1 MKQWKDKR
9 NARQKQGDN
18 AMNRFRDLISIRL
31 STDEY
36 LSKPQSSIILS
47 IQESEFVIKVKSM
60 QVLVDSIT
68 LRVPIANALF
78 YLIFLIQAF

>member
-1 MKQWKDKR
+1 
-9 NARQKQGDN
+9 
-18 AMNRFRDLISIRL
+18 MNMLRDLISIRL

-78 YLIFLIQAF
+78 YLFFLI

>member
-78 YLIFLIQAF
+78 YLIFLI

>member
-47 IQESEFVIKVKSM
+47 IQESKFVIKVKSM

-78 YLIFLIQAF
+78 YLIFLI

>member
-1 MKQWKDKR
+1 MNQWKDKR

-18 AMNRFRDLISIRL
+18 AMNMLRDLISIRL

-60 QVLVDSIT
+60 QVLVDSII

-78 YLIFLIQAF
+78 YLFFLI

>member
-1 MKQWKDKR
+1 MNQWKDKR

-18 AMNRFRDLISIRL
+18 AMNMLRDLISIRL

-78 YLIFLIQAF
+78 YLIFLI